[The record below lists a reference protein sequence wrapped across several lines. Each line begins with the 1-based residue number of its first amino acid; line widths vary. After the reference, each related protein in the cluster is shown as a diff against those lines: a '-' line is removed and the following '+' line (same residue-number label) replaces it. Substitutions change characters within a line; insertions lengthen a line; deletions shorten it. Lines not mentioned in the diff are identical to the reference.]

1 MRASRAASELQ
12 ETDAAP
18 GAIDRPL
25 LVNRI
30 CHLIVL
36 TKEGKVETAVDT
48 LVLALLAT
56 DPTLSVSSAAE
67 LADAIEVY
75 FGVRLNESL
84 LEAALDRHVS
94 AGRILRGPAANYF
107 LAPHT
112 RAEVEQRIND
122 AARLEDEVRQEWIDS
137 LPDECKPRAPNVEEQ
152 LWAALRQ
159 YLAVAFLRHG
169 AETAQLLDPSYAAA
183 DPVGTSLSRYR
194 ADVIKDHCIDIHP
207 ALADQAL
214 RHFFRTTTP
223 SRTKYMAQLLD
234 GTFTVFALGVDD
246 LTARYFRAELSPLKL
261 FLDTNFIFGIL
272 DISDNPLKEVS
283 RDLVEV
289 IRRHQFPYKL
299 YYHEETLREI
309 RDTLQAIGDR
319 LRGRKWQ
326 QALSRAAVSSGL
338 FAGIE
343 LLFHLKNSEK
353 PIEADLFLA
362 RFDDV
367 PALLARFGASIYR
380 ARSDRSQ
387 DETEKWTQI
396 ADYDAFLKQRRP
408 DRPKLYPALNHD
420 VVVWRQ
426 VLKIRAAGGSVLDA
440 KALFLS
446 ADYYF
451 YRFTKQYRNGANAG
465 SVVLPNQLLQLL
477 RPFIASSDD
486 FDRRFVET
494 FALPEM
500 RALPGDYSSTASK
513 VLAYLNTVADLGQD
527 TALRVLSNTMVSARL
542 ATVEEGSA
550 AFQEIIDSELA
561 RDNQILVDQVKSA
574 TVKAENAESQ
584 VGELKGLV
592 DRQEAEI
599 TALGAKLN
607 DTQAKLDQ
615 STRDAGIALEGV
627 ETEKSS
633 VETRLRASEQQ
644 IQDLIAQQHR
654 QSDAIRWS
662 FAALVAVVG
671 SVALLLLLHVLNW
684 RWLEDQPNRLGL
696 KVAVV
701 MTWIGICWAVVD
713 KRHRLFAVGGMV
725 LAVIVGVLPIL
736 GR

>member
-1 MRASRAASELQ
+1 
-12 ETDAAP
+12 
-18 GAIDRPL
+18 
-25 LVNRI
+25 
-30 CHLIVL
+30 LIVL

-48 LVLALLAT
+48 LVLAVLAT
-56 DPTLSVSSAAE
+56 DPTLTISSAAQ

-75 FGVRLNESL
+75 FSVRLNESL
-84 LEAALDRHVS
+84 LQAALDRHVGAS
-94 AGRILRGPAANYF
+94 RILRSQASNYF

-122 AARLEDEVRQEWIDS
+122 AAHLEDEVRQEWIDS
-137 LPDECKPRAPNVEEQ
+137 LPDECKPRMPNVEEQ

-159 YLAVAFLRHG
+159 YLAMAFLRHG
-169 AETAQLLDPSYAAA
+169 AETAQLLDPSYSAA

-194 ADVIKDHCIDIHP
+194 ADVIKELCIDIHP
-207 ALADQAL
+207 ELADQAL
-214 RHFFRTTTP
+214 RHFFRTST
-223 SRTKYMAQLLD
+223 SARTKYMAQLLD

-246 LTARYFRAELSPLKL
+246 LTARYFRSELSPLKL

-272 DISDNPLKEVS
+272 DINDNPLKEVS
-283 RDLVEV
+283 RDLVDV

-299 YYHEETLREI
+299 YYHDETLREI
-309 RDTLQAIGDR
+309 RDTLQSIGDR

-338 FAGIE
+338 FTGIE
-343 LLFHLKNSEK
+343 LLFHQRNSDK
-353 PIEADLFLA
+353 PIDADLFLA
-362 RFDDV
+362 RFDDI
-367 PALLARFGASIYR
+367 PKLLAQFGATIYR
-380 ARSDRSQ
+380 ARDGHPE
-387 DETEKWTQI
+387 DETEKWMQI
-396 ADYDAFLKQRRP
+396 ADYEAFLKQRRP
-408 DRPKLYPALNHD
+408 DRPKPYQALNHD

-451 YRFTKQYRNGANAG
+451 YRFTKQYRNGAVAG

-477 RPFIASSDD
+477 RPFVASSQD

-500 RALPGDYSSTASK
+500 RAMPGDYSSTASK

-542 ATVEEGSA
+542 ATVEDGSG

-561 RDNQILVDQVKSA
+561 KDNQILVDQVKAA
-574 TVKAENAESQ
+574 TVKAEQAENQ
-584 VGELKGLV
+584 VVELKTLV

-599 TALGAKLN
+599 AALG
-607 DTQAKLDQ
+607 TKLDETQ
-615 STRDAGIALEGV
+615 TKLDRSARSAGIALEGA
-627 ETEKSS
+627 ESEKSS
-633 VETRLRASEQQ
+633 MDARLKASERK
-644 IQDLIAQQHR
+644 IEDLLAR
-654 QSDAIRWS
+654 QSRQSTAIRWGLTA
-662 FAALVAVVG
+662 FVAVVG
-671 SVALLLLLHVLNW
+671 SIGLLFVLHALNW
-684 RWLEDQPNRLGL
+684 SWLEDQPNRLGL
-696 KVAVV
+696 KAGVV
-701 MTWIGICWAVVD
+701 IMCIGAGWAWVD
-713 KRHRLFAVGGMV
+713 PPRRLFAVGAMV
-725 LAVIVGVLPIL
+725 VAVIVALLPVL